1 MPGFGPC
8 GLDATLPNAA
18 LRALVK
24 TRSSLANTFFRLLN
38 EGLGLTPGDG

>member
-1 MPGFGPC
+1 MPGFGRC

-24 TRSSLANTFFRLLN
+24 TRSSRKYVLPTAKRGIRL
-38 EGLGLTPGDG
+38 DAW